1 MTSQTR
7 VIPKGGDGAGLAS
20 MPLDRDEVEPTWN
33 HAGHYFDDDR
43 GPLAPATIRRARGL
57 MTGDPGVT
65 G

>member
-1 MTSQTR
+1 
-7 VIPKGGDGAGLAS
+7 
-20 MPLDRDEVEPTWN
+20 MPLDRGEVEPTWN